1 MRLDHESLRHPETR
15 ILKYHGYIPLRV
27 TKKQKNNLT
36 YFLHYLIINSLQK
49 PNLLYKLTASYL
61 YSIWCRIMLLQLNI
75 QNFAIVRSLDID
87 WQSGMTTIT
96 GETGAG
102 KSIAID
108 ALGLC
113 LGERATTNVVRPN
126 SKKAELAATFEI
138 QDNISAQQWLMQHD
152 LLLESSSECILRRV
166 ISAEGRSKSY
176 INGSQ
181 VPLVQLKEIGQLLIN
196 IHGQHDHQLI
206 VKSSQQ
212 CKLVDEYADHKPL
225 IDEVKHYYQQWHKLN
240 KELTLLQ
247 QNKQQREAQRQ
258 LLQYQVSELDEFSL
272 QLDEF
277 QLLESDYKRH
287 ANAQDL
293 LDTTLQSLQK
303 LAENEQFNVLDLLR
317 QCSENINALAKL
329 DNRLKNVANI
339 LNDSHIQLEE
349 ASADLTHYYQELELD
364 PQAYT
369 QIEERYSTALQLAKK
384 HSLPPENLVSFH
396 QDLKQELTAISNDDS
411 RINSIIEEI
420 SKTQQYYHDAAITL
434 SSSRA
439 QAANALSKLITL
451 SMQELN
457 MPHGQFNI
465 VIEQKSNESDNNSDN
480 ALVNIS
486 ANGFDR
492 IDFQVSIN
500 PGQALEAMN
509 KVASGGELS
518 RISLAMQVILAD
530 KIVTPT
536 LIFDEVD
543 VGISGPTAAMVGK
556 KLQQLAQST
565 QVICVTHLPQVA
577 CKGHQQLFV
586 SKLTDGEH
594 TETKVT
600 ELSEQNR
607 IQEIARLLAG
617 DKISE
622 HSLANAQEL
631 LAS

>member
-1 MRLDHESLRHPETR
+1 
-15 ILKYHGYIPLRV
+15 
-27 TKKQKNNLT
+27 
-36 YFLHYLIINSLQK
+36 
-49 PNLLYKLTASYL
+49 
-61 YSIWCRIMLLQLNI
+61 MLLQLNI

-126 SKKAELAATFEI
+126 CKKAELAATF
-138 QDNISAQQWLMQHD
+138 DTKKNKVAQKWLKSHD
-152 LLLESSSECILRRV
+152 LTQDEDSDENECILRRV
-166 ISAEGRSKSY
+166 ISSEGRSKAY

-206 VKSSQQ
+206 VKASHQ
-212 CKLVDEYADHKPL
+212 CRLLDGYANHLPL
-225 IDEVKHYYQQWHKLN
+225 LNEVKHYFQQWKKLN
-240 KELTLLQ
+240 KELEQLQ
-247 QNKQQREAQRQ
+247 QSKQQREAKQQ
-258 LLQYQVSELDEFSL
+258 LIQYQVDELNEFSL
-272 QLDEF
+272 QEGEF
-277 QLLESDYKRH
+277 TTLESDYKRH
-287 ANAQDL
+287 SNAQDL
-293 LDTTLQSLQK
+293 LDVTLNSLQSLS
-303 LAENEQFNVLDLLR
+303 ENENFNVIDSLR
-317 QCSENINALAKL
+317 QCTDSISSIARVDNQLSTVAKL
-329 DNRLKNVANI
+329 LEES
-339 LNDSHIQLEE
+339 LIQLDE
-349 ASADLTHYYQELELD
+349 ANNDLKDYYQQLELD
-364 PQAYT
+364 PQSYAI
-369 QIEERYSTALQLAKK
+369 IEERYSNALQLAKK
-384 HSLPPENLVSFH
+384 HQVAPENLVAFH
-396 QDLKQELTAISNDDS
+396 QSLSQELAKFSHDES
-411 RINSIIEEI
+411 RINVVIEELENT
-420 SKTQQYYHDAAITL
+420 KQYYQEAAKLL
-434 SSSRA
+434 SKSRRS
-439 QAANALSKLITL
+439 AASCLSKLITT

-457 MPHGQFNI
+457 MPHGQFS
-465 VIEQKSNESDNNSDN
+465 IEVLKTNSKSNTMTSS
-480 ALVNIS
+480 
-486 ANGFDR
+486 GFDE
-492 IDFQVSIN
+492 IGFQVSIN

-530 KIVTPT
+530 KVVTPT

-543 VGISGPTAAMVGK
+543 VGISGPTAAMVGS
-556 KLQQLAQST
+556 KLQQLAKNT

-594 TETKVT
+594 TETNVT
-600 ELSEQNR
+600 ELSEQSR

-617 DKISE
+617 DKISQ

>member
-1 MRLDHESLRHPETR
+1 
-15 ILKYHGYIPLRV
+15 
-27 TKKQKNNLT
+27 
-36 YFLHYLIINSLQK
+36 
-49 PNLLYKLTASYL
+49 
-61 YSIWCRIMLLQLNI
+61 MLLQLNI
-75 QNFAIVRSLDID
+75 QNFAIVKSLDID

-113 LGERATTNVVRPN
+113 LGDRASTNIVRPN
-126 SKKAELAATFEI
+126 CKKAELAATFET
-138 QDNISAQQWLMQHD
+138 QANISAQQWLAQHD
-152 LLLESSSECILRRV
+152 LLLDSSSECILRRV
-166 ISAEGRSKSY
+166 ISAEGRSKAY

-181 VPLVQLKEIGQLLIN
+181 VPLVQLKEVGQLLIN

-212 CKLVDEYADHKPL
+212 CKLLDEYADHKPIL
-225 IDEVKHYYQQWHKLN
+225 DEVKHYYQQWHKLS

-247 QNKQQREAQRQ
+247 QNKQQREAQQQ
-258 LLQYQVSELDEFSL
+258 LLQYQVNELNEFSL
-272 QLDEF
+272 QQGEF
-277 QLLESDYKRH
+277 ETLESDYKRH

-293 LDTTLQSLQK
+293 LDTTLQSLQT
-303 LAENEQFNVLDLLR
+303 LAENESFNVLDSLR
-317 QCSENINALAKL
+317 QCSEDIKALARL
-329 DNRLKNVANI
+329 DSRLNNVAVI
-339 LNDSHIQLEE
+339 LSDSCLQLEE
-349 ASADLTHYYQELELD
+349 AGADLKHYYQELELD
-364 PQAYT
+364 PQAYSI
-369 QIEERYSTALQLAKK
+369 IEERYSSALQLAKK
-384 HSLPPENLVSFH
+384 HSLSPESLVNFH
-396 QDLKQELTAISNDDS
+396 QELIQELSAISSDET
-411 RINSIIEEI
+411 RIDAVIEEI
-420 SKTQQYYHDAAITL
+420 AKTEQHYQDAALTL
-434 SSSRA
+434 SCSRNK
-439 QAANALSKLITL
+439 AANKLSQLISK

-457 MPHGQFNI
+457 MPHGQFHI
-465 VIEQKSNESDNNSDN
+465 AIDSINSDS
-480 ALVNIS
+480 ADKLS
-486 ANGFDR
+486 ANGLDK

-530 KIVTPT
+530 KVITPT

-543 VGISGPTAAMVGK
+543 VGISGPTAAMVGN
-556 KLQQLAQST
+556 KLQQLANNT

-577 CKGHQQLFV
+577 CKGHQQFFV

-600 ELSEQNR
+600 ELSKQSR

>member
-1 MRLDHESLRHPETR
+1 
-15 ILKYHGYIPLRV
+15 
-27 TKKQKNNLT
+27 
-36 YFLHYLIINSLQK
+36 
-49 PNLLYKLTASYL
+49 
-61 YSIWCRIMLLQLNI
+61 MLLQLNI
-75 QNFAIVRSLDID
+75 QNFAIVKSLDID

-126 SKKAELAATFEI
+126 CKKAELAATFETKH
-138 QDNISAQQWLMQHD
+138 NLSAQQWLTQHD
-152 LLLESSSECILRRV
+152 LILESDSECILRRV
-166 ISAEGRSKSY
+166 ISSEGRSKAY

-212 CKLVDEYADHKPL
+212 CKLLDEYAEHPTLLDA
-225 IDEVKHYYQQWHKLN
+225 VKHYSKQWHKLN
-240 KELTLLQ
+240 KELTQLQ
-247 QNKQQREAQRQ
+247 ENKIQREAQQQ
-258 LLQYQVSELDEFSL
+258 LIQYQVNELDEFSP
-272 QLDEF
+272 QQGEF
-277 QLLESDYKRH
+277 ETLESDYKRH

-293 LDTTLQSLQK
+293 LDTTLQSLQT
-303 LAENEQFNVLDLLR
+303 LVEDENFNVIDSLR
-317 QCSENINALAKL
+317 QCSENISSLATIDSKL
-329 DNRLKNVANI
+329 NNVADI
-339 LNDSHIQLEE
+339 LKSSVIQLED
-349 ASADLTHYYQELELD
+349 AGGDLKHYYQQLELD
-364 PQAYT
+364 PQAYAM
-369 QIEERYSTALQLAKK
+369 IEERYSTTVQLAKK
-384 HSLPPENLVSFH
+384 HSLAPENVAEFH
-396 QDLKQELTAISNDDS
+396 QTLKQELAEICNDGS
-411 RINSIIEEI
+411 RIDIVIEELH
-420 SKTQQYYHDAAITL
+420 KTEQYYQEAA
-434 SSSRA
+434 A
-439 QAANALSKLITL
+439 ALSRSRNKAAKKLSALITK
-451 SMQELN
+451 SMRELN
-457 MPHGQFNI
+457 MPDGQFFIAIEHLANTEKNI
-465 VIEQKSNESDNNSDN
+465 HSHKSITL
-480 ALVNIS
+480 AT
-486 ANGFDR
+486 NGLDK

-530 KIVTPT
+530 KVITPT

-543 VGISGPTAAMVGK
+543 VGISGPTAAMVGT
-556 KLQQLAQST
+556 KLQQLAKNT

-600 ELSEQNR
+600 ELSEQSR
-607 IQEIARLLAG
+607 VQEIARLLAG

>member
-1 MRLDHESLRHPETR
+1 
-15 ILKYHGYIPLRV
+15 
-27 TKKQKNNLT
+27 
-36 YFLHYLIINSLQK
+36 
-49 PNLLYKLTASYL
+49 
-61 YSIWCRIMLLQLNI
+61 MLLQLNI
-75 QNFAIVRSLDID
+75 QNFAIVKSLDID

-113 LGERATTNVVRPN
+113 LGDRATTNVVRPN
-126 SKKAELAATFEI
+126 CKKADLAATFDI
-138 QDNISAQQWLMQHD
+138 QKNKTAKLWLKQHD

-166 ISAEGRSKSY
+166 ISAEGRSKAY

-181 VPLVQLKEIGQLLIN
+181 VPLVQLKEVGQLLIN

-212 CKLVDEYADHKPL
+212 AKLLDEYADHQPL

-240 KELTLLQ
+240 KELALLQ
-247 QNKQQREAQRQ
+247 QNKQQREAQQQ
-258 LLQYQVSELDEFSL
+258 LLQYQVNELNEFSL
-272 QLDEF
+272 QAGEF
-277 QLLESDYKRH
+277 ETLEGDYKRH
-287 ANAQDL
+287 SNAQDL
-293 LDTTLQSLQK
+293 LDTTLQSLQT
-303 LAENEQFNVLDLLR
+303 LAEDENFNVLDSLR
-317 QCSENINALAKL
+317 HCSEGIASLARL
-329 DNRLKNVANI
+329 DKRLENVATI
-339 LNDSHIQLEE
+339 LNDSFLQIEE
-349 ASADLTHYYQELELD
+349 ASADLKHYYQELELD
-364 PQAYT
+364 PQAYAM
-369 QIEERYSTALQLAKK
+369 IEERYSTALQLAKK
-384 HSLPPENLVSFH
+384 HSLSPENIATFH
-396 QDLKQELTAISNDDS
+396 QSLIQELADISNDES
-411 RINSIIEEI
+411 RINDVIEEI
-420 SKTQQYYHDAAITL
+420 SKTEQAYDDCALTL
-434 SSSRA
+434 SSSRKK
-439 QAANALSKLITL
+439 AAKKLGLNISR

-457 MPHGQFNI
+457 MPHGQFHIAITSLNNNTTNI
-465 VIEQKSNESDNNSDN
+465 T
-480 ALVNIS
+480 
-486 ANGFDR
+486 ANGIDK

-530 KIVTPT
+530 KVITPT

-543 VGISGPTAAMVGK
+543 VGISGPTAAMVGS
-556 KLQQLAQST
+556 KLQQLAKNT

-577 CKGHQQLFV
+577 CKGHQQFFV

-600 ELSEQNR
+600 ELSEQSR